1 MLINYPR
8 FKGSIWVG
16 RFEMLI
22 GDIIENKRRT
32 VFRRG
37 PPKSKGRPRN
47 PDKHGRHTDGSRD
60 WYEWRTLWI
69 VNFQCD
75 WSQLMFC
82 TRKVQCV
89 LYFECIYIS
98 SDKLKCSQV
107 NCTMCTTPIL
117 SVPKHITSKME
128 GVNFEPVTILE
139 CVLTHFLNLSQHT
152 WNCVKFMCHDTFL

>member
-1 MLINYPR
+1 ML
-8 FKGSIWVG
+8 
-16 RFEMLI
+16 
-22 GDIIENKRRT
+22 
-32 VFRRG
+32 
-37 PPKSKGRPRN
+37 
-47 PDKHGRHTDGSRD
+47 
-60 WYEWRTLWI
+60 
-69 VNFQCD
+69 
-75 WSQLMFC
+75 C

-117 SVPKHITSKME
+117 SVPKHIISKME

-152 WNCVKFMCHDTFL
+152 WNCVKCMRPSALRVADVERQFRKRDVPLRGH